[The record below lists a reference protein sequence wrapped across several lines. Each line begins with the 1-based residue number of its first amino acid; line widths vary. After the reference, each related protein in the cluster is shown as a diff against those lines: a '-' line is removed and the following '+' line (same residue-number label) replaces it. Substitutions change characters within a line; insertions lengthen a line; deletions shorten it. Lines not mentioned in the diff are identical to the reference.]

1 MFEIIRLPEIVVAYN
16 FDVKWRNVK
25 TDFTNA
31 STDTSTD
38 KRSEEDYRL
47 VHNVSSAKHDIGLR
61 WSPVFQQ
68 KHITVFQG
76 VKKASA
82 NVQLFRDQASEV

>member
-31 STDTSTD
+31 STD

-47 VHNVSSAKHDIGLR
+47 VHNVSNAKHDIGLR
-61 WSPVFQQ
+61 WSPVFHQ

-82 NVQLFRDQASEV
+82 NVQLFRDQASEA